1 MKRLLVLFFL
11 LILLFV
17 LNANSRLT
25 LFDVFADDAQ
35 GFYITNSIGGG
46 NDNLNI
52 NSYSYVASISKFD
65 AESNKYESKNISSQS
80 VLIYNKTEEFITK
93 KLKLKLV
100 KQSDLNGTKEL
111 LGYTTKFKNYVIVDG
126 EKVNV
131 QISVNNNKIIVGHP
145 LILQGF

>member
-11 LILLFV
+11 LMLLFV

-35 GFYITNSIGGG
+35 DFYITNSFGGG

-52 NSYSYVASISKFD
+52 NNCSYVTSISKFD

-93 KLKLKLV
+93 KLKLKMV
-100 KQSDLNGTKEL
+100 KQSDLNGMKEL